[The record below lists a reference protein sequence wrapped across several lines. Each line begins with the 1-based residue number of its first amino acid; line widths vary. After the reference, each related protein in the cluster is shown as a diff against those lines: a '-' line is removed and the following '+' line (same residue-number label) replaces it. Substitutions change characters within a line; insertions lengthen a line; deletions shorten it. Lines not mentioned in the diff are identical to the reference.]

1 MLDIIYNLIVMPI
14 EIVVEIVY
22 AIMSRF
28 LDNKGLAIIF
38 VSLVIQTL
46 ILPLYK
52 RADAI
57 QEEEN
62 NKHKQMEK
70 WERHIKRTFKKD
82 EKFMMLQT
90 YYNQQNYK
98 VWYSLRS
105 TFSILLQ
112 IPFFIAAYNYLS
124 NLSELYGVGFWLIND
139 LSQPDKIIRL
149 GNIGYIN
156 LLPIL
161 MTIFN
166 LLSLYIYS
174 KGQPVKSKIQGCM
187 LAVVFLF
194 LLYNSPSGL
203 VLYWTC
209 NNLYSLVKNVVFKS
223 KKSVKK
229 DINNANN
236 KSFFDNIQQNSK
248 LVFAEEV
255 FLTVLLGGVIPL
267 ATIGTSA
274 TEFII
279 GDSNPIMLAIKSL
292 SVFAGFFIVWFSIFY
307 YLMKEREKKI
317 FQSVLSGICIAAIVN
332 YLFFANKLGTM
343 STLLIYDNGV
353 DFSLKYNLFNAFIFV
368 TIVIIVTILAI
379 NFENKIKNALWI
391 IILAMC
397 VICVVNFSAAKKDM
411 RQYEE
416 NIRKKAT
423 EDIVTFSKNGTNVI
437 ILMLDR
443 ATSGYFPFIIDE
455 KPELKESLS
464 GFVYYPN
471 TISFGDGTKIGA
483 PALYGGYEYTPVEIN
498 KRSDERLVDKHDEAL
513 KVLPKLFSDNKFNVT
528 VCDPPYAG
536 YSWNPDY
543 SIFDGINNLKTY
555 DTMNAYGYKQEDKIN
570 IEVQKK
576 NILYYSMCKVLP
588 TMLQERFYH
597 NGEYC
602 NMTKSAFGFSSHFS
616 DWYTALDNFDTMAC
630 ISNDNSNNCFIIQN
644 SMTHEPI
651 VLKKPDYIPTDEIN
665 IENELNKQT
674 KRVVDG
680 VLMYNNTE
688 GRLAHYDSN
697 MAAILL
703 LSKWVNYLKGND
715 VYDNTRI
722 IVVADHGAG
731 KGGAYAGELQCQL
744 SNLHINGEDYMRY
757 NPILLVKDFNAKGS
771 IKTDD
776 SFMTNADVPSIAV
789 SGIIDNPINPYTGK
803 EINMQEKYAHDQ
815 YIAKT
820 YSASETDMSIKTFG
834 NEDADWFIVHDNIF
848 DENNWEIGKCRE

>member
-1 MLDIIYNLIVMPI
+1 MPI

-139 LSQPDKIIRL
+139 LSQPDKMIIL

-161 MTIFN
+161 MTILN

-174 KGQPVKSKIQGCM
+174 KGQPVKSKIQGCV
-187 LAVVFLF
+187 LAVVFLV

-236 KSFFDNIQQNSK
+236 KSYFDNIQQNSK
-248 LVFAEEV
+248 LVFIEEL
-255 FLTVLLGGVIPL
+255 FLTVLLGGLIPL
-267 ATIGTSA
+267 TTIGTSA

-279 GDSNPIMLAIKSL
+279 GNSNPIMLVIKSL

-307 YLMKEREKKI
+307 YMMKEREKKI
-317 FQSVLSGICIAAIVN
+317 FQSVLSGICIATLVN
-332 YLFFANKLGTM
+332 YLFFANNLGTM
-343 STLLIYDNGV
+343 SALLVYDKGV
-353 DFSLKYNLFNAFIFV
+353 DFSLKYNLFNAIV
-368 TIVIIVTILAI
+368 YIILVIIGTILSI
-379 NFENKIKNALWI
+379 KFENKAKNVLCLVIFAMSI
-391 IILAMC
+391 ICA
-397 VICVVNFSAAKKDM
+397 VNYTSARKDM
-411 RQYEE
+411 SQYKE
-416 NIRKKAT
+416 NIGKKAE
-423 EDIVTFSKNGTNVI
+423 EDIVTFSKKGTNVI

-455 KPELKESLS
+455 KPELTESLS

-471 TISFGDGTKIGA
+471 TISFGGGTKIGA
-483 PALYGGYEYTPVEIN
+483 PAIYGGYEYTPVEIN
-498 KRSDERLVDKHDEAL
+498 KRSDEKLVDKHDEAL
-513 KVLPKLFSDNKFNVT
+513 KMLPKLFTDNSFNVT

-536 YSWNPDY
+536 YNWDPDY
-543 SIFDGINNLKTY
+543 SIFDGIDNLKTY
-555 DTMNAYGYKQEDKIN
+555 DTMNAYGKEQEDKIN
-570 IEVQKK
+570 LEVQNK
-576 NILYYSMCKVLP
+576 NILYYSLCKVMP
-588 TMLQERFYH
+588 TFIQERFYY

-602 NMTKSAFGFSSHFS
+602 NMTKSSFGFSSHFS
-616 DWYTALDNFDTMAC
+616 DWYTALDNFDTMAD
-630 ISNDNSNNCFIIQN
+630 ISDDNSNNCFIIQN

-651 VLKKPDYIPTDEIN
+651 VLKKPDYIPTDEIDV
-665 IENELNKQT
+665 ESELERQT
-674 KRVVDG
+674 QRVVNG
-680 VLMYNNTE
+680 VSMCNNTV

-703 LSKWVNYLKGND
+703 LSKWVDYLKEND

-731 KGGAYAGELQCQL
+731 EGGAYSSELQCQL
-744 SNLHINGEDYMRY
+744 SNLCINGKDYMKY
-757 NPILLVKDFNAKGS
+757 NPLLLVKDFNKKGS
-771 IKTDD
+771 LNTDY

-803 EINMQEKYAHDQ
+803 EINSKEKYLHSQ
-815 YIAKT
+815 YIATT
-820 YSASETDMSIKTFG
+820 YSASETDMSLKTFG
-834 NEDADWFIVHDNIF
+834 NEDADWITVHDNIF
-848 DENNWEIGKCRE
+848 NENNWEIGKCRE

>member
-166 LLSLYIYS
+166 LFSLYIYS

-187 LAVVFLF
+187 LAVVFLI

-317 FQSVLSGICIAAIVN
+317 FQSVLSGICIAAIFN

-343 STLLIYDNGV
+343 STLLTYDNGV

-411 RQYEE
+411 RQYE
-416 NIRKKAT
+416 
-423 EDIVTFSKNGTNVI
+423 
-437 ILMLDR
+437 
-443 ATSGYFPFIIDE
+443 
-455 KPELKESLS
+455 
-464 GFVYYPN
+464 
-471 TISFGDGTKIGA
+471 
-483 PALYGGYEYTPVEIN
+483 
-498 KRSDERLVDKHDEAL
+498 
-513 KVLPKLFSDNKFNVT
+513 
-528 VCDPPYAG
+528 
-536 YSWNPDY
+536 
-543 SIFDGINNLKTY
+543 
-555 DTMNAYGYKQEDKIN
+555 
-570 IEVQKK
+570 
-576 NILYYSMCKVLP
+576 
-588 TMLQERFYH
+588 
-597 NGEYC
+597 
-602 NMTKSAFGFSSHFS
+602 
-616 DWYTALDNFDTMAC
+616 
-630 ISNDNSNNCFIIQN
+630 
-644 SMTHEPI
+644 
-651 VLKKPDYIPTDEIN
+651 
-665 IENELNKQT
+665 
-674 KRVVDG
+674 
-680 VLMYNNTE
+680 
-688 GRLAHYDSN
+688 
-697 MAAILL
+697 
-703 LSKWVNYLKGND
+703 
-715 VYDNTRI
+715 
-722 IVVADHGAG
+722 
-731 KGGAYAGELQCQL
+731 
-744 SNLHINGEDYMRY
+744 
-757 NPILLVKDFNAKGS
+757 
-771 IKTDD
+771 
-776 SFMTNADVPSIAV
+776 
-789 SGIIDNPINPYTGK
+789 
-803 EINMQEKYAHDQ
+803 
-815 YIAKT
+815 
-820 YSASETDMSIKTFG
+820 
-834 NEDADWFIVHDNIF
+834 
-848 DENNWEIGKCRE
+848 